1 MDYLLDT
8 NICIYIIKK
17 RPAEVFEKF
26 KNLAI
31 GDVGISSITLAELQ
45 YGIEKSSNSM
55 KNREALEKF
64 LTPIEIVDYGFE
76 ATVEYGIIRAELE
89 KKGIPIGPLDTLI
102 ASHAKSLDVILVTN
116 NVREFERI
124 PGLKIEN
131 WTKQNNEPLTPDR

>member
-17 RPAEVFEKF
+17 KPAEVFEKI

-45 YGIEKSSNSM
+45 YGIEKSSNSL

-131 WTKQNNEPLTPDR
+131 WTK

>member
-17 RPAEVFEKF
+17 KPAEVLERF
-26 KNLAI
+26 KNLTI

-45 YGIEKSSNSM
+45 YGIEKSSNSL

-64 LTPIEIVDYGFE
+64 LTPIEIVDFGFE
-76 ATVEYGIIRAELE
+76 ATIEYGRIRAELE

-102 ASHAKSLDVILVTN
+102 ASQAKSLDVILVTN

-131 WTKQNNEPLTPDR
+131 WTK

>member
-1 MDYLLDT
+1 MYYLLDT

-17 RPAEVFEKF
+17 KPAEVFEKF

-45 YGIEKSSNSM
+45 YGIEKSSNSL

-64 LTPIEIVDYGFE
+64 LTPIEIIDFGHK
-76 ATVEYGIIRAELE
+76 ATFEYGIIRAELE
-89 KKGIPIGPLDTLI
+89 KKGIPIGSLDTLI

-131 WTKQNNEPLTPDR
+131 WTK

>member
-17 RPAEVFEKF
+17 KPVEVFEKF

-45 YGIEKSSNSM
+45 YGIEKSSNSQ
-55 KNREALEKF
+55 KNREAWEKF
-64 LTPIEIVDYGFE
+64 LTPIEIVDYGYE

-89 KKGIPIGPLDTLI
+89 KKGISIGPLDTLI
-102 ASHAKSLDVILVTN
+102 ASHAKSLEVILVTN

-131 WTKQNNEPLTPDR
+131 WTI

>member
-1 MDYLLDT
+1 MEYLLDI

-17 RPAEVFEKF
+17 KPMEVFEKF
-26 KNLAI
+26 KNLTI
-31 GDVGISSITLAELQ
+31 GDVGISSITLDELQ
-45 YGIEKSSNSM
+45 YGIEKSSSPL

-76 ATVEYGIIRAELE
+76 PSIEYGIIRAELE
-89 KKGIPIGPLDTLI
+89 KSGTQIGPLDTLI

-116 NVREFERI
+116 NVKEFDRI

-131 WTKQNNEPLTPDR
+131 WVK